1 VCSLP
6 RPAWSWLLGPR
17 LVEQR
22 RKANAKG
29 VGQAGD
35 GSDRHVFPASL
46 DSLNELERAAQ
57 SLGEDFLS
65 PSPSHTL
72 FSHTSPGVTHEL
84 VEVAGPHEQ
93 HGAADA
99 W

>member
-46 DSLNELERAAQ
+46 DSLNELEGVVQRF
-57 SLGEDFLS
+57 GENFLR
-65 PSPSHTL
+65 PSTASAFFT
-72 FSHTSPGVTHEL
+72 HTSAHISHKL
-84 VEVAGPHEQ
+84 VEV
-93 HGAADA
+93 
-99 W
+99 